1 MANLNLSPNLFLE
14 VNELKR
20 FRDGIEKDG
29 YKVFVKYLTK
39 SFGIAQNSNNTFF
52 KVPISLFTLITLSTN
67 ILPSY
72 VVSLL

>member
-39 SFGIAQNSNNTFF
+39 SFGIAQDSNNTFLYSSSGKPYF
-52 KVPISLFTLITLSTN
+52 SGIHN
-67 ILPSY
+67 ILRF
-72 VVSLL
+72 LIF

>member
-29 YKVFVKYLTK
+29 YKVFVKYIAILTD
-39 SFGIAQNSNNTFF
+39 SCYTQSNLTEGVNAW
-52 KVPISLFTLITLSTN
+52 IRCRL
-67 ILPSY
+67 
-72 VVSLL
+72 